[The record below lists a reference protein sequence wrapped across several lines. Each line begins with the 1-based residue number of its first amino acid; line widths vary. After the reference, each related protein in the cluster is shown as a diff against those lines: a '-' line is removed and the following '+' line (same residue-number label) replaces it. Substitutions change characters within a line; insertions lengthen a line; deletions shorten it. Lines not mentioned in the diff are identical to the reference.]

1 MKKLLLCICII
12 FSFFSSLIIFSNIT
26 TANDCN
32 YEVDEKWNIMNAWK
46 EWGVVGL
53 LWKCLKWSWVVE
65 VDGEATIEKTFK
77 DKINKWTN
85 NIALFLGLLSIGS
98 VIYGGLMMTLSAWE
112 DEKITKAK
120 DIVKWSLVGLL
131 GVILATTIV
140 TLVSNL
146 IYWLGS

>member
-1 MKKLLLCICII
+1 MVEGCMNET
-12 FSFFSSLIIFSNIT
+12 SVV
-26 TANDCN
+26 A
-32 YEVDEKWNIMNAWK
+32 VKW
-46 EWGVVGL
+46 EW
-53 LWKCLKWSWVVE
+53 
-65 VDGEATIEKTFK
+65 TIEAAFK

-98 VIYGGLMMTLSAWE
+98 VIYGWLMMTLSAWE

-140 TLVSNL
+140 TLVINL

>member
-1 MKKLLLCICII
+1 MKKLLLSICII
-12 FSFFSSLIIFSNIT
+12 FSLFSSLIIFSNIT
-26 TANDCN
+26 TANNCN
-32 YEVDEKWNIMNAWK
+32 YEVKDWIIQNAWT
-46 EWGVVGL
+46 EWGVTGL
-53 LWKCLKWSWVVE
+53 LWECLKWSGVVE
-65 VDGEATIEKTFK
+65 VEGVATIEKTFK

-98 VIYGGLMMTLSAWE
+98 VIYGGLRMTLSAWE

-140 TLVSNL
+140 TLVINL